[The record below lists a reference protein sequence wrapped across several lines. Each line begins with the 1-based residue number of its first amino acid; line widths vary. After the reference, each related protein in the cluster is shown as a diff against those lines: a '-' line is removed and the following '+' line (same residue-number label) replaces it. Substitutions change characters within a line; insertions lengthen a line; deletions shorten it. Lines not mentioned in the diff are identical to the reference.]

1 MIEPFQVSTYDYFL
15 PEELIAS
22 YPKKNR
28 DDARVLIYDRKKD
41 KITHT
46 TFGNIFD
53 FFPSN
58 TAVIVNDTK
67 VVKARV
73 FGKKQSGGK
82 VELLLNSPLQ
92 DNLYSVYIKGR
103 VKKNTKLQFDDD
115 LNANIKE
122 LKIDG
127 SRIVEFFQN
136 KKKIDTNE
144 LFDIL

>member
-1 MIEPFQVSTYDYFL
+1 LIEPFQVSTYDYFL

-22 YPKKNR
+22 YPRKNR
-28 DDARVLIYDRKKD
+28 DDARVLIYDRNKD

-53 FFPSN
+53 FFPSDI
-58 TAVIVNDTK
+58 AVIINDTK
-67 VVKARV
+67 VVKARIY
-73 FGKKQSGGK
+73 GKKQSGGK

-103 VKKNTKLQFDDD
+103 VKKETKLQFDNY

-122 LKIDG
+122 LKVDG
-127 SRIVEFFQN
+127 SRIVEVFSKM
-136 KKKIDTNE
+136 KKR
-144 LFDIL
+144 